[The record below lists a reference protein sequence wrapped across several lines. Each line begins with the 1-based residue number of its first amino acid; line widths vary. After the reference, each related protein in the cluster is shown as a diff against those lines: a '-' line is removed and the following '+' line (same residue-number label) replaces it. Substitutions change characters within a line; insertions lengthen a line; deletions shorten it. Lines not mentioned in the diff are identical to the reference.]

1 MVSRV
6 RDVHVPIGAR
16 IGLATLALATI
27 ALSPPAAPAD
37 ELQSGGRPSGFTV
50 HDAGETLRS
59 HCRTDAEGRL
69 WLEIPGGAR
78 FELITSTA
86 DPDIANPGDGAFHPF
101 DAVEVDAA
109 LAQVDFDLDGV
120 RADVFMLPYPRR
132 HGLDSAAGPGVILLS
147 PGVRAVSREQQHAE
161 VTHELGHVVQYALM
175 PDDDVAR
182 WNVYRSIRG
191 ISDAATFSAASVHAN
206 RPHEIFAEDFRVLFG
221 GPTANYSGTIENA
234 ALADPRAVPGLRS
247 FILGF
252 ARPVTAGRLE
262 ASPNPARGA
271 LRFRR
276 AGATE
281 APLDVFDAQGRRVA
295 TLAALPGAAGTEW
308 SWTGADVSRVA
319 AGHVLYARVR
329 DGAGDTARIVV
340 VR

>member
-1 MVSRV
+1 MESRV
-6 RDVHVPIGAR
+6 RDLHVPIGAL
-16 IGLATLALATI
+16 IALA
-27 ALSPPAAPAD
+27 AAAFSPAASPAD
-37 ELQSGGRPSGFTV
+37 ELRVAGRPSGFAV
-50 HDAGETLRS
+50 HDADETRRDFC
-59 HCRTDAEGRL
+59 HTDADGRL

-101 DAVEVDAA
+101 DAAEVDAA
-109 LAQVDFDLDGV
+109 LAQVDYDLDGV
-120 RADVFMLPYPRR
+120 RADVFVLPYPRR

-147 PGVRAVSREQQHAE
+147 PGVRPVSREQQHAE

-175 PDDDVAR
+175 PDDDVAG
-182 WNVYRSIRG
+182 WSAYRSLRG
-191 ISDAATFSAASVHAN
+191 ITDASTFSAASVHAN

-234 ALADPRAVPGLRS
+234 TLADPRAVPGLRS
-247 FILGF
+247 FFLGF
-252 ARPVTAGRLE
+252 ARPITAGRLT

-271 LRFRR
+271 LRFHR
-276 AGATE
+276 AGAT
-281 APLDVFDAQGRRVA
+281 AALLDVFDAQGRRVA
-295 TLAALPGAAGTEW
+295 TLAASPGPDGTEW
-308 SWTGADVSRVA
+308 RWAGADVARLA